1 MDSDYDESRL
11 IGDTRQEAIAHGF
24 RYYRGAPCCHGHED
38 GVRYVSTRACYDCI
52 ELVSIYR
59 TRAVRKRDRE
69 RKRQQR
75 ARARD
80 KAPAVAN
87 RSRRPPWA
95 AFIEMVLTLA

>member
-1 MDSDYDESRL
+1 MTDETEDGRL
-11 IGDTRQEAIAHGF
+11 IGSTRQEAVALGLRF
-24 RYYRGAPCCHGHED
+24 YRGAPCCHGHDE
-38 GVRYVSTRACYDCI
+38 GLRYTSTRRCYECI

-80 KAPAVAN
+80 KAPAVAD
-87 RSRRPPWA
+87 RSRRAPWA
-95 AFIEMVLTLA
+95 AFVEMVLTLA

>member
-1 MDSDYDESRL
+1 MQSDYDESRS
-11 IGDTRQEAIAHGF
+11 IGDTRQEALTLGL

-38 GVRYVSTRACYDCI
+38 GVRYVSTRACYECV

-75 ARARD
+75 ERARD
-80 KAPAVAN
+80 KAAAVADL
-87 RSRRPPWA
+87 SRRAPWA
-95 AFIEMVLTLA
+95 AFVEMLLRLA